1 MSLSSYLDFATTAAW
16 AAGQSTLA
24 HFQTGVAVEHK
35 ADRSPVT
42 IADRG
47 AERMLRELIAARFPE
62 HVVLGEEY
70 GQDDRRSSHRWV
82 LDPIDGTQSFIRGVP
97 LFGVLVG
104 LEIEGVPRVGVCH
117 FPALKE
123 TFAAASGL
131 GCWWNGRRAY
141 VSATARLA
149 DAAVGYSDSRML
161 ADRLGAGLAGAAPG
175 GSPAAWLGRLL
186 RSLPGG
192 ERTHRRDARPRH
204 EPVGLLRPRS
214 DSAGGRRRLHRL
226 DGSGPHR
233 RRGRIQHQRNAARG
247 GASADLGGRA
257 GRGAL
262 FLGGGRWAVGGG
274 GLWQIGE
281 PASAPPVL
289 EASPTAYRPPPVSPL
304 VPPTANRVR

>member
-1 MSLSSYLDFATTAAW
+1 MSLSSYLDFATNAAW

-47 AERMLRELIAARFPE
+47 AERLLRELITARFPE

-97 LFGVLVG
+97 LYGVLVA

-131 GCWWNGRRAY
+131 GCWWNGRRAQ

-149 DAAVGYSDSRML
+149 NAVVGYSDSRML
-161 ADRLGAGLAGAAPG
+161 ADRLGARLPVLHQ
-175 GSPAAWLGRLL
+175 SVRLL
-186 RSLPGG
+186 RGWGDCYGHCLVASGRLDAMLDPAMNPWDCCALVPILQEAGGAFTDWTGAPRIDGGDAFSTNGTLHDELRALIAVDARDG
-192 ERTHRRDARPRH
+192 ER
-204 EPVGLLRPRS
+204 S
-214 DSAGGRRRLHRL
+214 S
-226 DGSGPHR
+226 
-233 RRGRIQHQRNAARG
+233 
-247 GASADLGGRA
+247 
-257 GRGAL
+257 
-262 FLGGGRWAVGGG
+262 
-274 GLWQIGE
+274 
-281 PASAPPVL
+281 
-289 EASPTAYRPPPVSPL
+289 
-304 VPPTANRVR
+304 

>member
-1 MSLSSYLDFATTAAW
+1 MTLSSYLDFAINAAW

-35 ADRSPVT
+35 VDRSPVT

-47 AERMLRELIAARFPE
+47 AERLLRELIAARFPE

-97 LFGVLVG
+97 LYGVLVA

-131 GCWWNGRRAY
+131 GCWWNGRRAH
-141 VSATARLA
+141 VSGTNRLS

-161 ADRLGAGLAGAAPG
+161 ADRLGARLPVLHQ
-175 GSPAAWLGRLL
+175 SVRLL
-186 RSLPGG
+186 RGWGDCYGHCLVASGRL
-192 ERTHRRDARPRH
+192 DAMLDPAMNPWDCCALVPILQ
-204 EPVGLLRPRS
+204 E
-214 DSAGGRRRLHRL
+214 AGGAFTDWTGAPRIDGGDAFSTNGALHEELRAL
-226 DGSGPHR
+226 LSV
-233 RRGRIQHQRNAARG
+233 
-247 GASADLGGRA
+247 GASGTERS
-257 GRGAL
+257 
-262 FLGGGRWAVGGG
+262 F
-274 GLWQIGE
+274 
-281 PASAPPVL
+281 
-289 EASPTAYRPPPVSPL
+289 
-304 VPPTANRVR
+304 